1 MSGEGKEVQMTSYK
15 ISHKDVMYSIMTVV
29 NIVIFI

>member
-1 MSGEGKEVQMTSYK
+1 MSEEGKEVQMTSYK
-15 ISHKDVMYSIMTVV
+15 VSHEDVVSSIMTVF